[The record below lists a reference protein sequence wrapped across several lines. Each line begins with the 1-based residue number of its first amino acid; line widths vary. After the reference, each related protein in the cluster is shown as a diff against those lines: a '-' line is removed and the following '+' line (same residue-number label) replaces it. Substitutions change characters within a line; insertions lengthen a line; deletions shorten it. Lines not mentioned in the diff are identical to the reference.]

1 MDQIETPPAGTAS
14 RDRHAAA
21 EGQSEGATNKIARY
35 LSRLSYT
42 DLPAALVDL
51 TRQCVLDTLGVA
63 IGASSLAPE
72 AKLVMEYV
80 TDLGGRPESSLLGFG
95 GKAPAPWAAFL
106 NGSLGHMLDYDDIG
120 GGGHP
125 GITTVLVGLAVA
137 EKRGAVSGRDF
148 ITAVAGG
155 MDLQT
160 RLAEAIT
167 IPDWTIAEGWFATQL
182 LGYLS
187 GAATA
192 GRLFGLD
199 EAAMANA
206 LGIGFNQMSGSR
218 QMAVGA
224 ATHMRSMQAGFSG
237 QGAILAADLASRG
250 VIGSKDVLEGRYGLF
265 RTYVRHDPNWAALVD
280 DLGTKF
286 PVLEVHGFKVWP
298 ACGYT
303 RPTNAATQQLRRKY
317 DLKPDEIETITVIG
331 GSGGTQLL
339 SEPIALKRRPRLS
352 IDGKYSIPF
361 TTAVM
366 MLKGNVTLR
375 DYTDEGLRDPAVLA
389 MADRVSY
396 RARVAS
402 DGPAT
407 ELAGLP
413 LPTVEVRTKDGRTVS
428 HTPDGVPGDP
438 RHPVDWPLLEAKFRD
453 CASFS
458 LKPIPPANVE
468 RAIAL
473 VRDLENL
480 ADVTE
485 IVRLLV

>member
-1 MDQIETPPAGTAS
+1 MDQIETQLAGSA
-14 RDRHAAA
+14 RHSGA
-21 EGQSEGATNKIARY
+21 GATNQIARH
-35 LSRLSYT
+35 LAGLSYT
-42 DLPAALVDL
+42 DLPADLIDL
-51 TRQCVLDTLGVA
+51 TKQCVLDTLGVT

-72 AKLVMEYV
+72 AKLVMDYV
-80 TDLGGRPESSLLGFG
+80 TDLGGKPESSILGFG
-95 GKAPAPWAAFL
+95 GKAPAPWATFV

-125 GITTVLVGLAVA
+125 SITTVLVGFAIA
-137 EKRGAVSGRDF
+137 EKLGAVTGRDF
-148 ITAVAGG
+148 ITALAGG

-160 RLAEAIT
+160 RLAAAID

-182 LGYLS
+182 LGFLS

-192 GRLFGLD
+192 GRLFNLD

-237 QGAILAADLASRG
+237 QGAILAADLARRG
-250 VIGSKDVLEGRYGLF
+250 VVGSKDVLEGRYGVF
-265 RTYVRHDPNWAALVD
+265 RTYVRTDTPDWPALVD
-280 DLGTKF
+280 GLGTRF
-286 PVLEVHGFKVWP
+286 PLLDLHGFKVWP

-303 RPTNAATQQLRRKY
+303 RPTNAATLQLREKY
-317 DLKPDEIETITVIG
+317 HLRPEDIETITVIG
-331 GSGGTQLL
+331 GSGGTKLL
-339 SEPIALKRRPRLS
+339 SEPLEQKRRPRLS

-366 MLKGNVTLR
+366 MVKGTVTLR

-389 MADRVSY
+389 MADRVFY
-396 RARVAS
+396 RARLPS
-402 DGPAT
+402 DGPGFDS
-407 ELAGLP
+407 AGLP
-413 LPTVEVRTKDGRTVS
+413 LPTIEIKTKDGRTLS

-438 RHPVDWPLLEAKFRD
+438 RYPIDWPLVEAKFRD

-458 LKPIPPANVE
+458 LKPIPAGNVE

-473 VRDLENL
+473 VRNLETL
-480 ADVTE
+480 SDVTD